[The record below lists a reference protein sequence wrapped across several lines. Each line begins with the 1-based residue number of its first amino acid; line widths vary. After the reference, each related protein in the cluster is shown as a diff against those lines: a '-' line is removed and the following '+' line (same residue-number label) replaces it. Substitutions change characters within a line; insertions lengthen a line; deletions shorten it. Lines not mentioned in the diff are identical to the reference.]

1 VTFDGRLRCASRRS
15 KADAPVKIRKR
26 TGLRDRIEP
35 QGETLGHC
43 VGIGTSRE
51 YTRAP
56 RRIRPTQQEIW
67 ARLIVKSTS
76 GSFSNYQG
84 NLTLMVEII
93 RQLDFSSHAWR
104 AYARFCSMA
113 SMIQGIDTAVPDP
126 AGLIPEVVP
135 VPAQP
140 AVAKSP
146 GWP

>member
-1 VTFDGRLRCASRRS
+1 
-15 KADAPVKIRKR
+15 
-26 TGLRDRIEP
+26 
-35 QGETLGHC
+35 
-43 VGIGTSRE
+43 
-51 YTRAP
+51 
-56 RRIRPTQQEIW
+56 
-67 ARLIVKSTS
+67 
-76 GSFSNYQG
+76 
-84 NLTLMVEII
+84 MVEII